1 VDRPSN
7 ASKIISRI
15 KTITLKCPTNA
26 PTSSL
31 AVAAGIVV
39 IVGIVLLVVFL
50 PKKAQSQATPPV
62 AQSQATPP
70 DSFFISSITN
80 EAGKSKSPNYLGTYE
95 LTSDEDGEYRWS
107 NTADSS
113 FVVTYTGAQIFR
125 LTKPMGDG
133 SAQVAALSVDSTNIP
148 DPQLYTGEWA
158 NVDGEARLI
167 SFT

>member
-1 VDRPSN
+1 MPDKRTN
-7 ASKIISRI
+7 III
-15 KTITLKCPTNA
+15 G
-26 PTSSL
+26 SS
-31 AVAAGIVV
+31 VAAGIVV

-50 PKKAQSQATPPV
+50 PNK

-80 EAGKSKSPNYLGTYE
+80 EEGKSRSPNYLGTYE

-133 SAQVAALSVDSTNIP
+133 SAQLAALSVDSTNIP
-148 DPQLYTGEWA
+148 DPQLYTGEWV
-158 NVDGEARLI
+158 NLDGDARMI
-167 SFT
+167 SFA